1 MRKYIFITI
10 IVLILLVGCV
20 QKEPDNIT
28 YGENQISGEDEGYIN
43 ISAEKAKEMIDNAEY
58 GVILDVRSLE
68 EYNEGHIE
76 EAILLPDSEIKEKV
90 ETIIPDKDEVIL
102 LYCRSGRRSAAAAK
116 NLIEMGYANVYDF
129 GGIIDWPYEIVKD

>member
-1 MRKYIFITI
+1 MIKYIFMTI
-10 IVLILLVGCV
+10 MVLTLLVGCAK
-20 QKEPDNIT
+20 KEPGNII

-43 ISAEKAKEMIDNAEY
+43 ISAEKAKEMIDKGEY

-68 EYNEGHIE
+68 EYDEGHIE
-76 EAILLPDSEIKEKV
+76 EAILLPGSEIKEKV

-116 NLIEMGYANVYDF
+116 ELIEMGYANVYDF
-129 GGIIDWPYEIVKD
+129 GGIIDWPYDIVKD

>member
-1 MRKYIFITI
+1 MRKYIFMTI
-10 IVLILLVGCV
+10 MMLILLVGCA
-20 QKEPDNIT
+20 KNDPGNIT

-43 ISAEKAKEMIDNAEY
+43 ISAEKAKEMIDKSEY

-68 EYNEGHIE
+68 EYNEGHIK
-76 EAILLPDSEIKEKV
+76 EAILLPGSEIKEKV
-90 ETIIPDKDEVIL
+90 EAIIPDKDEVVL

-116 NLIEMGYANVYDF
+116 ELIDMGYANVYDF

>member
-1 MRKYIFITI
+1 MKWSIF
-10 IVLILLVGCV
+10 IVLIVMMFIVGCAK
-20 QKEPDNIT
+20 KEPDNIT

-43 ISAEKAKEMIDNAEY
+43 ISAEKAKEMIDKGEY

-76 EAILLPDSEIKEKV
+76 DAILLPVSEIKEKV
-90 ETIIPDKDEVIL
+90 EAIIPDKDEVIL

-116 NLIEMGYANVYDF
+116 DLIEMGYDNVYDF